1 MVDVGDEG
9 EPIDCR
15 EVVQEL
21 YTFLDGELTST
32 QRVVISRHIDGCV
45 DCHEVAEFHAEL
57 RMAIAQK
64 CREQVPDGLRDRIIR
79 SLFGDE
85 LQSDAHH
92 GIPNI

>member
-1 MVDVGDEG
+1 MGEFGDSD
-9 EPIDCR
+9 PIDCR

-21 YTFLDGELTST
+21 YTFLDGELTDGR
-32 QRVVISRHIDGCV
+32 RVQIERHFTGCT
-45 DCHEVAEFHAEL
+45 DCHEVVEFHAEL

-92 GIPNI
+92 GIPNL